1 MLREGF
7 LWFARTEEILERT
20 LDGDQ
25 YREYIP
31 ETTSI
36 QLQIVFGR
44 MGLGSLERLA
54 RGFLIVCLLVRVT
67 ALVGI

>member
-7 LWFARTEEILERT
+7 IWFARTEEILERT

-36 QLQIVFGR
+36 QLQIAFGR

-54 RGFLIVCLLVRVT
+54 GGFLIVCLLVRVT
-67 ALVGI
+67 ALVGV